1 MLALITLLAARCVW
15 KAIPRFFAYH
25 RYSSGLFDYEFM
37 DNDLRD
43 FVPLASNAGVAP
55 AIERYL
61 QEMMAPNYGG
71 EWEHCVPLVEAV
83 AVDIA
88 NFDDIRV
95 YGEFRV
101 HNYRLEGDTFHF
113 VSGGNHPGLM
123 HLRKLDG
130 APLEFAVDEEVQH
143 MHLSWM
149 TNGAF
154 VVVSFDPVL
163 DGSEYLPSAKRIF
176 GEYFKSWQEL
186 VADDEALEAA
196 RLQRL
201 AEYAERNH
209 LPAKFCQD
217 PGWDPV
223 LLPPAGT
230 AHLPVLCRDLGIK
243 PPRL

>member
-1 MLALITLLAARCVW
+1 MKRLVPDSPWCTKAAAWCGLALFG
-15 KAIPRFFAYH
+15 FFAL
-25 RYSSGLFDYEFM
+25 GLL
-37 DNDLRD
+37 LRLGSMVFSRWQVFRSPEIVVD
-43 FVPLASNAGVAP
+43 SDAAGIVPT
-55 AIERYL
+55 IERYL
-61 QEMMAPNYGG
+61 RETMAPNYGG

-88 NFDDIRV
+88 NLGDIRV
-95 YGEFRV
+95 WGEFRV

-130 APLEFAVDEEVQH
+130 TPLEFAVV
-143 MHLSWM
+143 
-149 TNGAF
+149 F
-154 VVVSFDPVL
+154 FDPVL

-176 GEYFKSWQEL
+176 GKNFKAWQEL

-201 AEYAERNH
+201 ADYAARNH
-209 LPAKFCQD
+209 ISAKFSQD

-223 LLPPAGT
+223 
-230 AHLPVLCRDLGIK
+230 HLPSIPEIS
-243 PPRL
+243 PP